1 MNLPN
6 EHLEEKFITAFD
18 DTIKAVFGEDM
29 IKTGDCRAFDHMGH
43 FELTYNYLPH
53 NYTINLEH
61 EMGFVDIRIIDS
73 QNAWAYFTQITQY
86 HIHII
91 PSFRKDE
98 IKKALLLLKNLLE
111 ENNFTFYFTKGN
123 KLYRKN
129 AEGIKR
135 IKTW

>member
-1 MNLPN
+1 MQD
-6 EHLEEKFITAFD
+6 ERLEEKFITAFD

-43 FELTYNYLPH
+43 FELSYNYLPY
-53 NYTINLEH
+53 NYSINLEH

-73 QNAWAYFTQITQY
+73 QNAWAYFTKITQC
-86 HIHII
+86 HIQII

-123 KLYRKN
+123 KLYSKN

-135 IKTW
+135 IKT